1 MLSVSRLSKS
11 FNLRPVLREVT
22 FDVKSGETII
32 FMGKNGAGKTTLLRI
47 LARIMT
53 CDGGKILFQNK
64 DLLKG
69 SPDKRKKILYLG
81 HAPAMYSSLSAVEN
95 LKLVMNLRS
104 TPISEVTIRDQLERF
119 DLLDQADDIIS
130 IYSQGML
137 QRLKLICAELVD
149 WDLLLID
156 EPFTGLDE
164 LGEKQ
169 MKDSLNQW
177 KLSGKTMCV
186 VLHSRQKAEKYAS
199 RILYLEDG
207 VIKES

>member
-1 MLSVSRLSKS
+1 MLFVSRLSKS

-22 FDVKSGETII
+22 FNVKSRETII

-53 CDGGKILFQNK
+53 CDSGKILFQNK

-69 SPDKRKKILYLG
+69 SPENRKKILYLG
-81 HAPAMYSSLSAVEN
+81 HSPAMYSSLSAVEN

-104 TPISEVTIRDQLERF
+104 TPISEITIRDQLERF
-119 DLLDQADDIIS
+119 DLLDQADDTIS

-137 QRLKLICAELVD
+137 QRLKLICAELSD

-169 MKDSLNQW
+169 MNDSLNQW

-186 VLHSRQKAEKYAS
+186 VLHNRQKAEKYAS
-199 RILYLEDG
+199 RILNLEDG

>member
-53 CDGGKILFQNK
+53 CDGGEILFQNK

-104 TPISEVTIRDQLERF
+104 TPISEVTIRDL
-119 DLLDQADDIIS
+119 S
-130 IYSQGML
+130 
-137 QRLKLICAELVD
+137 LIH
-149 WDLLLID
+149 I
-156 EPFTGLDE
+156 
-164 LGEKQ
+164 
-169 MKDSLNQW
+169 
-177 KLSGKTMCV
+177 
-186 VLHSRQKAEKYAS
+186 
-199 RILYLEDG
+199 
-207 VIKES
+207 

>member
-1 MLSVSRLSKS
+1 
-11 FNLRPVLREVT
+11 
-22 FDVKSGETII
+22 
-32 FMGKNGAGKTTLLRI
+32 
-47 LARIMT
+47 
-53 CDGGKILFQNK
+53 
-64 DLLKG
+64 
-69 SPDKRKKILYLG
+69 
-81 HAPAMYSSLSAVEN
+81 MYSSLSAVEN

-104 TPISEVTIRDQLERF
+104 TPISEVTIRDQLEKF
-119 DLLDQADDIIS
+119 SLLEQSDDIIS

-177 KLSGKTMCV
+177 KLRGKTMCV
-186 VLHSRQKAEKYAS
+186 VLHSRQQAEKYAS
-199 RILYLEDG
+199 RILHLEDG

>member
-1 MLSVSRLSKS
+1 MLFVSRLSKS

-22 FDVKSGETII
+22 FNVKSGETII
-32 FMGKNGAGKTTLLRI
+32 IMGKNGAGKTTLLRI

-53 CDGGKILFQNK
+53 CDSGKILFQNK

-69 SPDKRKKILYLG
+69 SPENRKKILYLG
-81 HAPAMYSSLSAVEN
+81 HSPAMYSSLSAVEN

-104 TPISEVTIRDQLERF
+104 TPISEITIRDQLERF
-119 DLLDQADDIIS
+119 DLFDQADDTIS

-137 QRLKLICAELVD
+137 QRLKLICAELSD

-169 MKDSLNQW
+169 MNDSLNQW

-186 VLHSRQKAEKYAS
+186 VLHNRQKAEKYAS
-199 RILYLEDG
+199 RILHLEDG

>member
-1 MLSVSRLSKS
+1 
-11 FNLRPVLREVT
+11 
-22 FDVKSGETII
+22 
-32 FMGKNGAGKTTLLRI
+32 
-47 LARIMT
+47 
-53 CDGGKILFQNK
+53 
-64 DLLKG
+64 
-69 SPDKRKKILYLG
+69 
-81 HAPAMYSSLSAVEN
+81 
-95 LKLVMNLRS
+95 
-104 TPISEVTIRDQLERF
+104 
-119 DLLDQADDIIS
+119 
-130 IYSQGML
+130 ML
-137 QRLKLICAELVD
+137 QRLKLICAELAD